1 MSIEEDVREIKTDL
15 RWIKEEMS
23 KLPCSP
29 QAGRIQNLETWRT
42 FLAGAWAVIAL
53 LGYCAWDYLQGG
65 RK

>member
-1 MSIEEDVREIKTDL
+1 MNIRKAF
-15 RWIKEEMS
+15 
-23 KLPCSP
+23 LPLLLLLTPVAARSQSLTLP
-29 QAGRIQNLETWRT
+29 AMTPLA